1 MPRALRATRSAM
13 CNKRRQPIE
22 EEQQRLGLGAPTRS
36 TGLPSHS
43 QPRQPPCGLLAAA
56 LYNCAAPMMSQLGE
70 PPHHHEA
77 AWRLDPGRGGEVTR
91 TSKELASQTP
101 EAAPKC
107 ASSPT
112 TGFVPGISTTDLPW
126 HLTVELRC
134 AERGLGSEGTPACEA
149 NAGATPA
156 AMVRSPPHRSPLC
169 ACRPTASSDTD
180 CVIRLSAPDASQT
193 PRVLPKIRDREPA
206 STVRVDSLEPKR
218 SGEGTSAL

>member
-126 HLTVELRC
+126 HLTVKLRG
-134 AERGLGSEGTPACEA
+134 RT
-149 NAGATPA
+149 
-156 AMVRSPPHRSPLC
+156 M
-169 ACRPTASSDTD
+169 
-180 CVIRLSAPDASQT
+180 APDSSRGYTLFTRTRGDTTDSHGTLQRLLGIA
-193 PRVLPKIRDREPA
+193 LPSCRQ
-206 STVRVDSLEPKR
+206 
-218 SGEGTSAL
+218 G